1 MRSRS
6 LVIVLFLS
14 QLSVAG
20 ANSVPV
26 SKLLDQMIHHST
38 LAEPGAKPFY
48 LKATITDKDDAK
60 SEFNG
65 TVEEYW
71 ASPTKCV
78 ASSSSATFRRREL
91 STAT

>member
-1 MRSRS
+1 
-6 LVIVLFLS
+6 
-14 QLSVAG
+14 
-20 ANSVPV
+20 V

-65 TVEEYW
+65 TVPYEAEITLDR
-71 ASPTKCV
+71 ASLLP
-78 ASSSSATFRRREL
+78 L
-91 STAT
+91 L